1 MRSTDN
7 NRGVAVI
14 DYQLRQREYLL
25 EISRAMTSRLDLP
38 SVLRLILENA
48 VEMLQGQAGLIALR
62 QENGS
67 LRVQASYGLPRG
79 LLHLF
84 APLLTDIPAHAE
96 REDLI
101 RWTIPNLQMKLS
113 LVVSAIG
120 LGPSTGPWSF
130 GTCPGRQVQGPGTK
144 GSGHRLRQVVALPL
158 IMEGILI
165 GVIYIFRSRGGTFS
179 ANDRQVLA
187 SFADQAAIAV
197 HNARLY
203 QQLAHEK
210 RRLDAIIENSA
221 DGVMILDPQRRI
233 RIFNRA
239 LEEMTGWSTEEALRQ
254 PCSHVLALRDRQGKD
269 ICEAMCPL
277 SQPKPE
283 EHLYMEGDIRRPDDS
298 IVTVGI
304 TYSPLY
310 DREGHFVSVI
320 ANVRDITRFREA
332 EEMKSTFVSV
342 ISHELKS
349 PVSIIKG
356 YADTLRREDAQWDAD
371 TLRQGLAVIA
381 EESDRLNRLIDNLL
395 DASRLQASAFKLE
408 LSYLQVDKLAEKVME
423 EFRTQS
429 NEHMFTLDFPPD
441 PSTGSGHRFP
451 AVRGDI
457 ERLRQVLTNL
467 LSNAIKYSPRGGLV
481 RTGGWADDDW
491 VYVYV
496 ADEGIGIPKSEQ
508 ERIFE
513 RFYRAESPLS
523 RRTEG
528 AGLGLYLCKE
538 VIEVHGGKI
547 WVESAPGR
555 GAKFIF
561 KLPRG

>member
-1 MRSTDN
+1 MTDH
-7 NRGVAVI
+7 
-14 DYQLRQREYLL
+14 QLRQREYLL
-25 EISRAMTSRLDLP
+25 EISRAMTSRLDLR

-48 VEMLQGQAGLIALR
+48 SDMLRGQAGLIALR
-62 QENGS
+62 QEDGS
-67 LRVQASYGLPRG
+67 LRVQASYGLSPG

-84 APLLTDIPAHAE
+84 TPLLTDIPAHAE
-96 REDLI
+96 REDLV
-101 RWTIPNLQMKLS
+101 RWKIPNLQMKLS
-113 LVVSAIG
+113 LVASGIG
-120 LGPSTGPWSF
+120 LGLS
-130 GTCPGRQVQGPGTK
+130 
-144 GSGHRLRQVVALPL
+144 QVVALPL
-158 IMEGILI
+158 VMEGNLI
-165 GVIYIFRSRGGTFS
+165 GVIYVFRSRGGDFS
-179 ANDRQVLA
+179 VNDRQVLA

-203 QQLAHEK
+203 QQLAREK
-210 RRLDAIIENSA
+210 GRLDAIIQNSA
-221 DGVMILDPQRRI
+221 DGVMILDTERRI
-233 RIFNRA
+233 RVFNRA
-239 LEEMTGWSTEEALRQ
+239 LEEMTGWTAEEALGH
-254 PCSHVLALRDRQGKD
+254 PCSDVLALRDRQGKD
-269 ICEAMCPL
+269 ICQADCPL
-277 SQPKPE
+277 SQMESE
-283 EHLYMEGDIRRPDDS
+283 EHLYVEGDIERTDGS
-298 IVTVGI
+298 GVTVGI

-310 DREGHFVSVI
+310 DEEGDLVSVI

-356 YADTLRREDAQWDAD
+356 YADTLRREDAQWDTD
-371 TLRQGLAVIA
+371 TLRQGLGVIA

-395 DASRLQASAFKLE
+395 DASRLQASAFKLQ
-408 LSYLQVDKLAEKVME
+408 LSYVQVDKLAAKVVE

-429 NEHMFTLDFPPD
+429 DEHMFTLDFSSD
-441 PSTGSGHRFP
+441 PSTVSEAASGRRLP
-451 AVRGDI
+451 PVRSDV
-457 ERLRQVLTNL
+457 ERMRQVLTNL
-467 LSNAIKYSPRGGLV
+467 LSNAIKYSPRGGLIRV
-481 RTGGWADDDW
+481 GGWADDDW

-513 RFYRAESPLS
+513 RFYRAESPLT

-538 VIEVHGGKI
+538 VIEAHGGKI
-547 WVESAPGR
+547 WVQSEPGK

>member
-1 MRSTDN
+1 M
-7 NRGVAVI
+7 I

-25 EISRAMTSRLDLP
+25 QISRAMTSRLDLP
-38 SVLRLILENA
+38 TVLRLILENA
-48 VEMLQGQAGLIALR
+48 AEMLRGQAGLIALR
-62 QENGS
+62 QEDGG
-67 LRVQASYGLPRG
+67 LRVQASYGLPPDI
-79 LLHLF
+79 LHLF
-84 APLLTDIPAHAE
+84 TPLLTDVPAQAE
-96 REDLI
+96 REYLI
-101 RWTIPNLQMKLS
+101 PSTGSGHRRWTIPNLQMKLS

-120 LGPSTGPWSF
+120 LG
-130 GTCPGRQVQGPGTK
+130 
-144 GSGHRLRQVVALPL
+144 LRQVVALPL
-158 IMEGILI
+158 IMEGNLI
-165 GVIYIFRSRGGTFS
+165 GVIYIFRSQGGAFS

-203 QQLAHEK
+203 QQLAREK
-210 RRLDAIIENSA
+210 RRLAAIIQNSA
-221 DGVMILDPQRRI
+221 DGVMILDTQRRI
-233 RIFNRA
+233 RVFNRA
-239 LEEMTGWSTEEALRQ
+239 LEEMTGWAAEEALGQ
-254 PCSHVLALRDRQGKD
+254 PCSRVLALTDRQGKD
-269 ICEAMCPL
+269 IPSTGSGHRCEATRPL
-277 SQPKPE
+277 LQPEPE
-283 EHLYMEGDIRRPDDS
+283 EHLYVEGDIKRPDGS

-304 TYSPLY
+304 TYSPLH
-310 DREGHFVSVI
+310 DREGRLVSVL

-356 YADTLRREDAQWDAD
+356 YADTLRREDAQWDTD
-371 TLRQGLAVIA
+371 TLRQGLAIIA

-408 LSYLQVDKLAEKVME
+408 LSYVQVDKLAEKVTE

-429 NEHMFTLDFPPD
+429 DEHMFTLDFPSD
-441 PSTGSGHRFP
+441 FP
-451 AVRGDI
+451 AVQADI

-467 LSNAIKYSPRGGLV
+467 LSNAIKYSPRGGLI
-481 RTGGWADDDW
+481 RTGGWADADW
-491 VYVYV
+491 VYVAV
-496 ADEGIGIPKSEQ
+496 ADEGIGIPQSEQ

-538 VIEVHGGKI
+538 VIEAHGGKI
-547 WVESAPGR
+547 WVTSEPGR
-555 GAKFIF
+555 GAKFVF
-561 KLPRG
+561 KLPRSFFATNYTNFH

>member
-1 MRSTDN
+1 M
-7 NRGVAVI
+7 I

-38 SVLRLILENA
+38 SVLRLILESA
-48 VEMLQGQAGLIALR
+48 VEMLRGQAGLIALR
-62 QENGS
+62 QEDGS
-67 LRVQASYGLPRG
+67 LRVQASYGLPLG
-79 LLHLF
+79 LLDLF
-84 APLLTDIPAHAE
+84 TPLLTGVPARAE
-96 REDLI
+96 REDLV
-101 RWTIPNLQMKLS
+101 RWTIPDLQMKLS

-120 LGPSTGPWSF
+120 LG
-130 GTCPGRQVQGPGTK
+130 
-144 GSGHRLRQVVALPL
+144 LRQVVALPL
-158 IMEGILI
+158 IMEGNLI
-165 GVIYIFRSRGGTFS
+165 GVIYIFRSRGGAFS

-203 QQLAHEK
+203 QQLMHEK
-210 RRLDAIIENSA
+210 RRLAAIIENSA

-233 RIFNRA
+233 QVFNRA
-239 LEEMTGWSTEEALRQ
+239 LEEMTGWSAEEALGQ
-254 PCSHVLALRDRQGKD
+254 PCSRVLALRDRQGKD

-277 SQPKPE
+277 SQAESE
-283 EHLYMEGDIRRPDDS
+283 ERLYVEGDIERPDGS
-298 IVTVGI
+298 VITVGI
-304 TYSPLY
+304 TYSRLY
-310 DREGHFVSVI
+310 REDRLVNVI
-320 ANVRDITRFREA
+320 ANVRDITRLREA

-356 YADTLRREDAQWDAD
+356 YADTLRREDAQWDVD

-408 LSYLQVDKLAEKVME
+408 LSYVQVDKLAEKVVE
-423 EFRTQS
+423 DFRIQS
-429 NEHMFTLDFPPD
+429 DEHMFTLDFPPD
-441 PSTGSGHRFP
+441 FP
-451 AVRGDI
+451 VVRGDI

-467 LSNAIKYSPRGGLV
+467 LSNAIKYSPRGGLI

-528 AGLGLYLCKE
+528 VGLGLYLCKE
-538 VIEVHGGKI
+538 VIEAHGGKI
-547 WVESAPGR
+547 WVESEPGK
-555 GAKFIF
+555 GAQFIF
-561 KLPRG
+561 KLPRD

>member
-1 MRSTDN
+1 M
-7 NRGVAVI
+7 I

-48 VEMLQGQAGLIALR
+48 AEMLQGQAGLIALR

-67 LRVQASYGLPRG
+67 LRVQASYGLPPDV
-79 LLHLF
+79 LHF
-84 APLLTDIPAHAE
+84 FTPLLTDIPSHAE
-96 REDLI
+96 REYLI
-101 RWTIPNLQMKLS
+101 PSTGPSTGSGRRSGHRRWTIPNLQMKLS
-113 LVVSAIG
+113 LVVPAIG
-120 LGPSTGPWSF
+120 LGL
-130 GTCPGRQVQGPGTK
+130 
-144 GSGHRLRQVVALPL
+144 HQVVALPL
-158 IMEGILI
+158 IMEGSLI
-165 GVIYIFRSRGGTFS
+165 GVIYVFRSRGGAFS

-210 RRLDAIIENSA
+210 RRLDAIIQNSA
-221 DGVMILDPQRRI
+221 DGVMILDTQRRI
-233 RIFNRA
+233 RVFSLA
-239 LEEMTGWSTEEALRQ
+239 MEEMTGRSIEEALGQ
-254 PCSHVLALRDRQGKD
+254 PCSHVLALKDHEGKD
-269 ICEAMCPL
+269 ICETMCPL
-277 SQPKPE
+277 SQPEPG
-283 EHLYMEGDIRRPDDS
+283 EHLYVEGNIKRPDGS
-298 IVTVGI
+298 VVTVGI

-310 DREGHFVSVI
+310 DKESRLASII

-349 PVSIIKG
+349 PVAIIKG

-371 TLRQGLAVIA
+371 TLSQGLAIIA
-381 EESDRLNRLIDNLL
+381 EESDRLNKLIDNLL

-408 LSYLQVDKLAEKVME
+408 ISYVQVDKLAEKVTE

-429 NEHMFTLDFPPD
+429 DEHMFTLDFPSD
-441 PSTGSGHRFP
+441 FP
-451 AVRGDI
+451 AVQADI

-467 LSNAIKYSPRGGLV
+467 LTNAIKYSPRGGLI

-491 VYVYV
+491 IYVAV
-496 ADEGIGIPKSEQ
+496 ADEGIGIPQSEQ

-513 RFYRAESPLS
+513 RFYRAESPLT

-538 VIEVHGGKI
+538 VVEAHGGKI
-547 WVESAPGR
+547 WVQSEPGR
-555 GAKFIF
+555 GAKFVF
-561 KLPRG
+561 KLPRN

>member
-1 MRSTDN
+1 MT
-7 NRGVAVI
+7 

-48 VEMLQGQAGLIALR
+48 AEMLRGQAGLIALR
-62 QENGS
+62 QEDGS
-67 LRVQASYGLPRG
+67 LRVQASYGLSPG

-84 APLLTDIPAHAE
+84 TPLLTDIPAHAE

-101 RWTIPNLQMKLS
+101 RWQIPNLRMKLS
-113 LVVSAIG
+113 LVASAIG
-120 LGPSTGPWSF
+120 IGL
-130 GTCPGRQVQGPGTK
+130 
-144 GSGHRLRQVVALPL
+144 HQVVALPL
-158 IMEGILI
+158 IMESNLV
-165 GVIYIFRSRGGTFS
+165 GVIYIFRSRGEAFS
-179 ANDRQVLA
+179 TNERQVLA

-210 RRLDAIIENSA
+210 GRLDAIIQNSA
-221 DGVMILDPQRRI
+221 DGVMILDTQRRI
-233 RIFNRA
+233 RVFNRA
-239 LEEMTGWSTEEALRQ
+239 LEEMTGWSAEEALGQ
-254 PCSHVLALRDRQGKD
+254 PCSRVLALKDRQGKD
-269 ICEAMCPL
+269 ICEAECPL
-277 SQPKPE
+277 VQTTPE
-283 EHLYMEGDIRRPDDS
+283 EHLYVEGDIKRPDKLLS
-298 IVTVGI
+298 RGVSAPPAGSVVTVGI

-310 DREGHFVSVI
+310 DKEGRLVSII
-320 ANVRDITRFREA
+320 ANARDITRFREA

-356 YADTLRREDAQWDAD
+356 YADTLRREDAQWDTD
-371 TLRQGLAVIA
+371 TLRQGLTVIA

-408 LSYLQVDKLAEKVME
+408 LSYVQVDKLAEKVVE

-429 NEHMFTLDFPPD
+429 DEHMFTLDFPPD

-467 LSNAIKYSPRGGLV
+467 LTNAIKYSPRGGLI

-538 VIEVHGGKI
+538 VVEAHGGKI
-547 WVESAPGR
+547 WVQSEPGK

-561 KLPRG
+561 KLPRD

>member
-1 MRSTDN
+1 M
-7 NRGVAVI
+7 I

-48 VEMLQGQAGLIALR
+48 AEMLRGQAGLIALR

-67 LRVQASYGLPRG
+67 LQMRASYGLPPD

-96 REDLI
+96 REYLI

-120 LGPSTGPWSF
+120 LG
-130 GTCPGRQVQGPGTK
+130 
-144 GSGHRLRQVVALPL
+144 LRQVVALPL
-158 IMEGILI
+158 IMEGNLI
-165 GVIYIFRSRGGTFS
+165 GVIYIFRSRGGAFS

-210 RRLDAIIENSA
+210 RRLAAIIQNSA
-221 DGVMILDPQRRI
+221 DGVMILDTQRRI
-233 RIFNRA
+233 RVFNRA
-239 LEEMTGWSTEEALRQ
+239 LEEMTGWSAEEALGQ
-254 PCSHVLALRDRQGKD
+254 PCSRVLALKDRQGKD
-269 ICEAMCPL
+269 ICEAVCPL
-277 SQPKPE
+277 LQPGPE
-283 EHLYMEGDIRRPDDS
+283 EHLYVEGDIKRPDKLLS
-298 IVTVGI
+298 RGVLALPAGSVVTVGI
-304 TYSPLY
+304 TYSPLH
-310 DREGHFVSVI
+310 DREGRLVSVI

-356 YADTLRREDAQWDAD
+356 YADTLRREDAQWDTD
-371 TLRQGLAVIA
+371 TLRQGLAIIA

-408 LSYLQVDKLAEKVME
+408 LSYVQVDKLAEKVTE
-423 EFRTQS
+423 EFRTQAS
-429 NEHMFTLDFPPD
+429 EHMFTLDFPSD
-441 PSTGSGHRFP
+441 FP
-451 AVRGDI
+451 AVQADI

-467 LSNAIKYSPRGGLV
+467 LSNAIKYSPRGGLI

-491 VYVYV
+491 VYIAV
-496 ADEGIGIPKSEQ
+496 ADEGIGIPQSEQ

-513 RFYRAESPLS
+513 RFYRAESPLT

-538 VIEVHGGKI
+538 VVEAHGGKI
-547 WVESAPGR
+547 WVTSEPGR
-555 GAKFIF
+555 GAKFVF

>member
-1 MRSTDN
+1 MT
-7 NRGVAVI
+7 

-25 EISRAMTSRLDLP
+25 QISRAMTSRLDLP

-48 VEMLQGQAGLIALR
+48 AEMLRGQAGLIALR
-62 QENGS
+62 QEDGS
-67 LRVQASYGLPRG
+67 LQVQASYGLPPDP
-79 LLHLF
+79 LHVF
-84 APLLTDIPAHAE
+84 APLLTDIPAQAE
-96 REDLI
+96 REYLI

-120 LGPSTGPWSF
+120 LG
-130 GTCPGRQVQGPGTK
+130 
-144 GSGHRLRQVVALPL
+144 LRQVVALPL
-158 IMEGILI
+158 IMEGNLI
-165 GVIYIFRSRGGTFS
+165 GVIYIFRSQGGAFS

-203 QQLAHEK
+203 QQLAREK
-210 RRLDAIIENSA
+210 RRLDAIIQNSA

-233 RIFNRA
+233 RVFNHA
-239 LEEMTGWSTEEALRQ
+239 LEEMTGWSAEEALGQ
-254 PCSHVLALRDRQGKD
+254 PCSRVLALKDRQGED
-269 ICEAMCPL
+269 ICETTCL
-277 SQPKPE
+277 LLQPEPE
-283 EHLYMEGDIRRPDDS
+283 EHLYVEGDIKRPDGS
-298 IVTVGI
+298 VVTVGI

-310 DREGHFVSVI
+310 DREGRLVNVI

-356 YADTLRREDAQWDAD
+356 YADTLRREDAEWDAE
-371 TLRQGLAVIA
+371 TLRQGLTAIA

-408 LSYLQVDKLAEKVME
+408 LSYAQVDKLAEKVVE

-429 NEHMFTLDFPPD
+429 DEHMFTLDFPPD
-441 PSTGSGHRFP
+441 FP
-451 AVRGDI
+451 AVQGDI

-467 LSNAIKYSPRGGLV
+467 LSNAIKYSPRGGLI

-496 ADEGIGIPKSEQ
+496 ADEGIGIPRSEQ

-538 VIEVHGGKI
+538 VVEAHGGKI
-547 WVESAPGR
+547 WVQSEPGR

>member
-1 MRSTDN
+1 M
-7 NRGVAVI
+7 I

-48 VEMLQGQAGLIALR
+48 AEMLRGQAGLIALH
-62 QENGS
+62 QENGG
-67 LRVQASYGLPRG
+67 LRVQASYGLPPDI
-79 LLHLF
+79 LHLF
-84 APLLTDIPAHAE
+84 TPLLTDIPAQAE
-96 REDLI
+96 REYLI
-101 RWTIPNLQMKLS
+101 PSTGPSTVSEAASGPRSGHRRWTIPNLQMKLS
-113 LVVSAIG
+113 LVVPAIG
-120 LGPSTGPWSF
+120 LG
-130 GTCPGRQVQGPGTK
+130 
-144 GSGHRLRQVVALPL
+144 LRQVVALPL
-158 IMEGILI
+158 IMEGSLI
-165 GVIYIFRSRGGTFS
+165 GVIYVFRSRGGAFS

-197 HNARLY
+197 NNARLY
-203 QQLAHEK
+203 QQLTHEK
-210 RRLDAIIENSA
+210 HRLDAIIQNSA
-221 DGVMILDPQRRI
+221 DGVMILDTQRRI
-233 RIFNRA
+233 RVFNHA
-239 LEEMTGWSTEEALRQ
+239 LEEMTGWAAEEALGQ
-254 PCSHVLALRDRQGKD
+254 PCSHVLALRDRQGKN
-269 ICEAMCPL
+269 ICETTCPL
-277 SQPKPE
+277 LQPDPE
-283 EHLYMEGDIRRPDDS
+283 EYLYVEGDIKRPDGS
-298 IVTVGI
+298 VVTVGI

-310 DREGHFVSVI
+310 DKEGRPVSII

-356 YADTLRREDAQWDAD
+356 YADTLRREDAQWDTD
-371 TLRQGLAVIA
+371 TLRQGLAIIA

-408 LSYLQVDKLAEKVME
+408 LSYVQVDKLAEKVTE

-429 NEHMFTLDFPPD
+429 SEHMFTLDFPSD
-441 PSTGSGHRFP
+441 FP
-451 AVRGDI
+451 AVQADI

-467 LSNAIKYSPRGGLV
+467 LSNAIKYSPRGGLI

-491 VYVYV
+491 VYIAV
-496 ADEGIGIPKSEQ
+496 ADEGIGIPRSEQ

-513 RFYRAESPLS
+513 RFYRAESPLT

-538 VIEVHGGKI
+538 VIEAHGGKI
-547 WVESAPGR
+547 WVQSEPGR

-561 KLPRG
+561 KLPRSFFATNYTNFH

>member
-1 MRSTDN
+1 
-7 NRGVAVI
+7 
-14 DYQLRQREYLL
+14 
-25 EISRAMTSRLDLP
+25 MTSRLDLP

-48 VEMLQGQAGLIALR
+48 AEMLQGQAGLIALR
-62 QENGS
+62 QEDGS
-67 LRVQASYGLPRG
+67 LQVQASYGLPPD

-84 APLLTDIPAHAE
+84 APLLTDVPAHAE
-96 REDLI
+96 REYLI
-101 RWTIPNLQMKLS
+101 RWTIPNLQLKLS
-113 LVVSAIG
+113 LVVPAIG
-120 LGPSTGPWSF
+120 LG
-130 GTCPGRQVQGPGTK
+130 
-144 GSGHRLRQVVALPL
+144 LRQVVALPMT
-158 IMEGILI
+158 MEGNLI
-165 GVIYIFRSRGGTFS
+165 GAIYIFRSRGGDFS

-210 RRLDAIIENSA
+210 RRLYAIIQNSA
-221 DGVMILDPQRRI
+221 DGVMILDPQYRI
-233 RIFNRA
+233 QVFNRA
-239 LEEMTGWSTEEALRQ
+239 LEEMTGWSAAETLGQ
-254 PCSHVLALRDRQGKD
+254 PCSGVLALRDRQGKG
-269 ICEAMCPL
+269 ICEAACPL
-277 SQPKPE
+277 LQTE
-283 EHLYMEGDIRRPDDS
+283 TDERLYVEGNIERPDGS
-298 IVTVGI
+298 IVAVGI

-310 DREGHFVSVI
+310 DREGYLVSII

-356 YADTLRREDAQWDAD
+356 YADTLRREDAHWDED

-395 DASRLQASAFKLE
+395 DTSRLQASAFKLE
-408 LSYLQVDKLAEKVME
+408 LSYVQVDKLAGKVME
-423 EFRTQS
+423 EFRVQS
-429 NEHMFTLDFPPD
+429 NEHMFTLDFPAD
-441 PSTGSGHRFP
+441 FP
-451 AVRGDI
+451 AVQGDI

-467 LSNAIKYSPRGGLV
+467 LSNAIKYSPRGGLIQ
-481 RTGGWADDDW
+481 TGGWADDDW

-496 ADEGIGIPKSEQ
+496 ADDGIGIPKSEQ
-508 ERIFE
+508 EHIFE
-513 RFYRAESPLS
+513 RFYRVESPLS

-528 AGLGLYLCKE
+528 TGLGLYLCKE
-538 VIEVHGGKI
+538 VIEAHGGKI
-547 WVESAPGR
+547 WVQSEPGK

>member
-1 MRSTDN
+1 M
-7 NRGVAVI
+7 I

-25 EISRAMTSRLDLP
+25 QISRAMTSRLDLP
-38 SVLRLILENA
+38 TVLRLILENA
-48 VEMLQGQAGLIALR
+48 AEMLRGQAGLIALR

-67 LRVQASYGLPRG
+67 LRVQASYGLPPDI
-79 LLHLF
+79 LHLF
-84 APLLTDIPAHAE
+84 TPLLTDIPAQAE
-96 REDLI
+96 REYLI

-113 LVVSAIG
+113 LVVPAIG
-120 LGPSTGPWSF
+120 LG
-130 GTCPGRQVQGPGTK
+130 
-144 GSGHRLRQVVALPL
+144 LRQVVALPL
-158 IMEGILI
+158 VMEGNLI
-165 GVIYIFRSRGGTFS
+165 GVIYVFRSRGGTFS

-203 QQLAHEK
+203 QQLTHEK
-210 RRLDAIIENSA
+210 RRLNAIIQNSA
-221 DGVMILDPQRRI
+221 DGVMILDTQRRI
-233 RIFNRA
+233 RVFNRA
-239 LEEMTGWSTEEALRQ
+239 LEEMTGWAAAEALGQ
-254 PCSHVLALRDRQGKD
+254 PCSHVLALKDRQGKD
-269 ICEAMCPL
+269 ICEAICPL
-277 SQPKPE
+277 LHPEPPE
-283 EHLYMEGDIRRPDDS
+283 ERLYVEGDIKRPDKLLPRGVPAPPAGS
-298 IVTVGI
+298 VVTVGI

-310 DREGHFVSVI
+310 DREGRLVSVI

-371 TLRQGLAVIA
+371 TLSQGLAIIA
-381 EESDRLNRLIDNLL
+381 EESDRLNRLINNLL

-408 LSYLQVDKLAEKVME
+408 LSYLQVDKLAEKVTAK
-423 EFRTQS
+423 FRTQS
-429 NEHMFTLDFPPD
+429 DEHMFTLDFPSD
-441 PSTGSGHRFP
+441 FP
-451 AVRGDI
+451 AVQADI

-467 LSNAIKYSPRGGLV
+467 LSNAIKYSPRGGLI

-491 VYVYV
+491 VYVAV
-496 ADEGIGIPKSEQ
+496 SDEGIGIPRSEQ

-538 VIEVHGGKI
+538 VIEAHGGKI
-547 WVESAPGR
+547 WVQSEPGR

-561 KLPRG
+561 KLPRSFFATNYTNFH

>member
-1 MRSTDN
+1 M
-7 NRGVAVI
+7 I

-48 VEMLQGQAGLIALR
+48 AEMLQGQAGLIALR
-62 QENGS
+62 QEDDS
-67 LRVQASYGLPRG
+67 LRVHASYGLPPDI
-79 LLHLF
+79 LHLF
-84 APLLTDIPAHAE
+84 APLLSDIPAPLRQPFDKLRMTAQDTAAE
-96 REDLI
+96 REYLI

-113 LVVSAIG
+113 LVVPAIG
-120 LGPSTGPWSF
+120 LGPST
-130 GTCPGRQVQGPGTK
+130 

-158 IMEGILI
+158 TMEGNLI
-165 GVIYIFRSRGGTFS
+165 GAIYIFRSRGRAFS
-179 ANDRQVLA
+179 TNDRQVLS

-203 QQLAHEK
+203 QQLTHEK
-210 RRLDAIIENSA
+210 RRLDAIIQNSA
-221 DGVMILDPQRRI
+221 DGVMILDTQRRI
-233 RIFNRA
+233 RVFNRA
-239 LEEMTGWSTEEALRQ
+239 LEEMTGWVAEEALGQ
-254 PCSHVLALRDRQGKD
+254 PCSRVLALQDRQGD
-269 ICEAMCPL
+269 DVCEAKCPL
-277 SQPKPE
+277 SEPEPE
-283 EHLYMEGDIRRPDDS
+283 ERLYVEDIQRPDGS
-298 IVTVGI
+298 VVAVGI

-310 DREGHFVSVI
+310 DKEGHLVSII

-332 EEMKSTFVSV
+332 EEMKTTFVSV

-356 YADTLRREDAQWDAD
+356 YADTLRREDAQWDTD

-408 LSYLQVDKLAEKVME
+408 LSYLQVDKLAEKVVE
-423 EFRTQS
+423 EFRVQS
-429 NEHMFTLDFPPD
+429 DERMFTLDFPPD
-441 PSTGSGHRFP
+441 FP
-451 AVRGDI
+451 AVRGDV

-467 LSNAIKYSPRGGLV
+467 LSNAIKYSPRGGLI
-481 RTGGWADDDW
+481 RTGGWADDQW
-491 VYVYV
+491 IYVYV

-538 VIEVHGGKI
+538 VVEAHGGKI
-547 WVESAPGR
+547 WVQSEPGK

-561 KLPRG
+561 KLSRG

>member
-1 MRSTDN
+1 M
-7 NRGVAVI
+7 I

-48 VEMLQGQAGLIALR
+48 AEMLRGQAGLIALR

-67 LRVQASYGLPRG
+67 LRVQASYGLPTD

-96 REDLI
+96 REYLI
-101 RWTIPNLQMKLS
+101 PSTGPSTGSGRRSGHRRWTVPNLQMKLG

-120 LGPSTGPWSF
+120 LG
-130 GTCPGRQVQGPGTK
+130 
-144 GSGHRLRQVVALPL
+144 LRQVVALPL
-158 IMEGILI
+158 MMENNLI
-165 GVIYIFRSRGGTFS
+165 GVIYIFRSRGGAFS

-210 RRLDAIIENSA
+210 RRLGAIIENSA
-221 DGVMILDPQRRI
+221 DGVMILDTQRRI
-233 RIFNRA
+233 RVFNRA
-239 LEEMTGWSTEEALRQ
+239 LEEMTGWPASEALGQ
-254 PCSHVLALRDRQGKD
+254 PCSRVLALKDRQGKD
-269 ICEAMCPL
+269 ICETACPL
-277 SQPKPE
+277 LQPEPGE
-283 EHLYMEGDIRRPDDS
+283 RLYVEGDIKRPDKLLS
-298 IVTVGI
+298 RGVPAPPAGSVITVGI

-310 DREGHFVSVI
+310 DKEDRLVSII
-320 ANVRDITRFREA
+320 ANAWDITRFREA

-356 YADTLRREDAQWDAD
+356 YADTLRREDAQWDTD

-395 DASRLQASAFKLE
+395 DTSRLQASAFKLE

-423 EFRTQS
+423 GFRTQS
-429 NEHMFTLDFPPD
+429 SEHMFTLDFPPD
-441 PSTGSGHRFP
+441 LP
-451 AVRGDI
+451 AVRGDV

-467 LSNAIKYSPRGGLV
+467 LSNAIKYSPRGGLIRV
-481 RTGGWADDDW
+481 GGRADDDW

-496 ADEGIGIPKSEQ
+496 ADEGIGIPKAEQ
-508 ERIFE
+508 ERIFA
-513 RFYRAESPLS
+513 RFYRAESPLT

-538 VIEVHGGKI
+538 VVEAHGGKI
-547 WVESAPGR
+547 WVTSEPGR

>member
-1 MRSTDN
+1 M
-7 NRGVAVI
+7 I

-38 SVLRLILENA
+38 SVLRLILESA
-48 VEMLQGQAGLIALR
+48 TEMLQGQAGLIALR

-67 LRVQASYGLPRG
+67 FRVYASYGLPLG
-79 LLHLF
+79 LLHFF
-84 APLLTDIPAHAE
+84 APLLTNIPASAE
-96 REDLI
+96 REEI
-101 RWTIPNLQMKLS
+101 ARWTIPDLQMRLS
-113 LVVSAIG
+113 LVGPAIG
-120 LGPSTGPWSF
+120 LG
-130 GTCPGRQVQGPGTK
+130 
-144 GSGHRLRQVVALPL
+144 LRQVVALPL
-158 IMEGILI
+158 IVEENLV
-165 GVIYIFRSRGGTFS
+165 GVIYIFRSHGGAFS

-203 QQLAHEK
+203 QQLAYEK
-210 RRLDAIIENSA
+210 HRLDTIIQNSA
-221 DGVMILDPQRRI
+221 DGVMILDSQRRI
-233 RIFNRA
+233 QVFNRA
-239 LEEMTGWSTEEALRQ
+239 LEEITGWSAEEAIGQ
-254 PCSHVLALRDRQGKD
+254 PCFRVLALKNRQGKN
-269 ICEAMCPL
+269 ICETACPL
-277 SQPKPE
+277 LQTE
-283 EHLYMEGDIRRPDDS
+283 GGERLYVEGDIQRSDGS

-304 TYSPLY
+304 TYSPLQE
-310 DREGHFVSVI
+310 DHLVSVI

-356 YADTLRREDAQWDAD
+356 YADTLRREDAHWDED

-395 DASRLQASAFKLE
+395 DASRLQASTFKLE
-408 LSYLQVDKLAEKVME
+408 LGYVQIDKLAEKVIE
-423 EFRTQS
+423 EFRIQS
-429 NEHMFTLDFPPD
+429 DEHMFTLDFPPN
-441 PSTGSGHRFP
+441 FP
-451 AVRGDI
+451 VVQGDI
-457 ERLRQVLTNL
+457 ERLRQVLVNL
-467 LSNAIKYSPRGGLV
+467 LSNAVKYSPRGGLIQ
-481 RTGGWADDDW
+481 TGGWADDDW
-491 VYVYV
+491 IYVYV

-513 RFYRAESPLS
+513 RFYRAESPLT

-538 VIEVHGGKI
+538 VIEAHGGKI
-547 WVESAPGR
+547 WVESEPGK

-561 KLPRG
+561 KLPRV

>member
-1 MRSTDN
+1 M
-7 NRGVAVI
+7 I

-38 SVLRLILENA
+38 SLLRLILENA
-48 VEMLQGQAGLIALR
+48 AEMLRGQAGLVALR
-62 QENGS
+62 QENGR
-67 LRVQASYGLPRG
+67 LRVYASYGLPPE

-84 APLLTDIPAHAE
+84 APLLTDVPTSAE
-96 REDLI
+96 REDRI
-101 RWTIPNLQMKLS
+101 RWSIPGLQTKLA

-120 LGPSTGPWSF
+120 LG
-130 GTCPGRQVQGPGTK
+130 
-144 GSGHRLRQVVALPL
+144 LRQVVALPMV
-158 IMEGILI
+158 MEGNLI
-165 GVIYIFRSRGGTFS
+165 GVIYIFRSRGGAFS

-210 RRLDAIIENSA
+210 QRLDAIIQNSA
-221 DGVMILDPQRRI
+221 DGVMILDSQRRI
-233 RIFNRA
+233 QVFNRA
-239 LEEMTGWSTEEALRQ
+239 LEEMTGWSAEEVLGQ
-254 PCSHVLALRDRQGKD
+254 PCSRVLALKDRQGKD
-269 ICEAMCPL
+269 ICEAECPL
-277 SQPKPE
+277 SQPEPE
-283 EHLYMEGDIRRPDDS
+283 EHLYVEGDIERADGTV
-298 IVTVGI
+298 VTVGI
-304 TYSPLY
+304 TYSLLK
-310 DREGHFVSVI
+310 ENHLASII

-356 YADTLRREDAQWDAD
+356 YADTLRREDAHWDEE

-408 LSYLQVDKLAEKVME
+408 FSYVQLDKLAEKVVE
-423 EFRTQS
+423 DFRTQS
-429 NEHMFTLDFPPD
+429 SEHMFTLDFPSD
-441 PSTGSGHRFP
+441 FP
-451 AVRGDI
+451 TVRGDV

-467 LSNAIKYSPRGGLV
+467 LSNAIKYSPRGGLI

-491 VYVYV
+491 VYIYV

-513 RFYRAESPLS
+513 RFYRAESPLT

-538 VIEVHGGKI
+538 VVEAHGGKI
-547 WVESAPGR
+547 WVQSEPGK

-561 KLPRG
+561 KLPRS

>member
-1 MRSTDN
+1 MTDH
-7 NRGVAVI
+7 
-14 DYQLRQREYLL
+14 QLRQREYLL
-25 EISRAMTSRLDLP
+25 QISRAMTSRLDLR

-48 VEMLQGQAGLIALR
+48 SDMLRGQAGLIALR
-62 QENGS
+62 QEDGS
-67 LRVQASYGLPRG
+67 LRVRASYGLSPG

-84 APLLTDIPAHAE
+84 TPLLTDIPAHAE
-96 REDLI
+96 REDLV
-101 RWTIPNLQMKLS
+101 RWKIPNLQMKLS
-113 LVVSAIG
+113 LVASAIG
-120 LGPSTGPWSF
+120 F
-130 GTCPGRQVQGPGTK
+130 G
-144 GSGHRLRQVVALPL
+144 LRQVVALPL
-158 IMEGILI
+158 VMEGNLDSKRSDI
-165 GVIYIFRSRGGTFS
+165 GVIYIFRSRGAAFS

-203 QQLAHEK
+203 QQLAREK
-210 RRLDAIIENSA
+210 GRLNAIIQNSA
-221 DGVMILDPQRRI
+221 DGVMILDIQRRI
-233 RIFNRA
+233 RVFNRA
-239 LEEMTGWSTEEALRQ
+239 LEEMTGWTAEEALGR
-254 PCSHVLALRDRQGKD
+254 PCSDVLALRDRQGKD
-269 ICEAMCPL
+269 ICESDCPL
-277 SQPKPE
+277 SQTESE
-283 EHLYMEGDIRRPDDS
+283 ERLYVEGDIERTDGS
-298 IVTVGI
+298 GVTVGI

-310 DREGHFVSVI
+310 DEEGDLVSVI

-371 TLRQGLAVIA
+371 TMRQGLAVIA

-395 DASRLQASAFKLE
+395 DASRLQASAFKLQ
-408 LSYLQVDKLAEKVME
+408 LSYVQVDRLAAKVVE

-429 NEHMFTLDFPPD
+429 DEHMFTLDFSSDLPP
-441 PSTGSGHRFP
+441 
-451 AVRGDI
+451 VRGDV
-457 ERLRQVLTNL
+457 ERMRQVLINL
-467 LSNAIKYSPRGGLV
+467 LSNAIKYSPRGGLI

-496 ADEGIGIPKSEQ
+496 ADEGIGIPASEQ

-513 RFYRAESPLS
+513 RFYRAESPLT

-538 VIEVHGGKI
+538 VVEAHGGKI
-547 WVESAPGR
+547 WVQSEPGK

-561 KLPRG
+561 RLPRD

>member
-1 MRSTDN
+1 MT
-7 NRGVAVI
+7 

-25 EISRAMTSRLDLP
+25 DISRAMTSRLELP

-48 VEMLQGQAGLIALR
+48 TEMLRGQAGLIALR
-62 QENGS
+62 QEDGS
-67 LRVQASYGLPRG
+67 LQVQASYGLPPD

-96 REDLI
+96 REVLI
-101 RWTIPNLQMKLS
+101 RWTIPNLQMKLR
-113 LVVSAIG
+113 LVVPAIG
-120 LGPSTGPWSF
+120 LSL
-130 GTCPGRQVQGPGTK
+130 
-144 GSGHRLRQVVALPL
+144 HQVVALPL
-158 IMEGILI
+158 IMESNLI
-165 GVIYIFRSRGGTFS
+165 GVIYVFRSRGGAFS

-203 QQLAHEK
+203 QQLTREK
-210 RRLDAIIENSA
+210 RRLDAIIQNSA
-221 DGVMILDPQRRI
+221 DGVMILDAQRHI
-233 RIFNRA
+233 RVFNRA
-239 LEEMTGWSTEEALRQ
+239 LEEVTGWAAEEALGQ
-254 PCSHVLALRDRQGKD
+254 PCSRVLALKDRQGKD

-277 SQPKPE
+277 LEAEPAE
-283 EHLYMEGDIRRPDDS
+283 RLYVEGDVKRPDGS
-298 IVTVGI
+298 VVAVGI
-304 TYSPLY
+304 TYSPFY
-310 DREGHFVSVI
+310 DREGRLASVI

-332 EEMKSTFVSV
+332 EDMKSTFVSV

-356 YADTLRREDAQWDAD
+356 YADTLRREDAQWDTD

-395 DASRLQASAFKLE
+395 DASRLQASAFRLE
-408 LSYLQVDKLAEKVME
+408 FSYLQIDKLAGKVTE

-429 NEHMFTLDFPPD
+429 GEHMFTLDFPPD
-441 PSTGSGHRFP
+441 FP

-467 LSNAIKYSPRGGLV
+467 VSNAIKYSPRGGLI

-491 VYVYV
+491 LYVYV
-496 ADEGIGIPKSEQ
+496 ADEGIGIPKPEQ
-508 ERIFE
+508 EHIFE
-513 RFYRAESPLS
+513 RFYRAESPLT

-538 VIEVHGGKI
+538 VVEAHGGKI
-547 WVESAPGR
+547 WVQSEPGR

>member
-1 MRSTDN
+1 MM
-7 NRGVAVI
+7 

-48 VEMLQGQAGLIALR
+48 AEMLKGQAGLIALR
-62 QENGS
+62 QEDGS
-67 LRVQASYGLPRG
+67 LRAQASYGLPPDI
-79 LLHLF
+79 LDF
-84 APLLTDIPAHAE
+84 FTPLLTDIPAPLRQAQDTAAE
-96 REDLI
+96 REYLI

-113 LVVSAIG
+113 LVVPAIG
-120 LGPSTGPWSF
+120 LG
-130 GTCPGRQVQGPGTK
+130 
-144 GSGHRLRQVVALPL
+144 LRQVVALPM
-158 IMEGILI
+158 IMESNLV
-165 GVIYIFRSRGGTFS
+165 GVIYIFRSQGGAFS

-203 QQLAHEK
+203 QQLAHEE
-210 RRLDAIIENSA
+210 RRLAAIIQNSA
-221 DGVMILDPQRRI
+221 DGVMILDTQRRI
-233 RIFNRA
+233 RVFNLA
-239 LEEMTGWSTEEALRQ
+239 LEEMTGKAAEEVLGR
-254 PCSHVLALRDRQGKD
+254 PCSDVLALKGRQGKD
-269 ICEAMCPL
+269 ICEAECPL
-277 SQPKPE
+277 LQAGSE
-283 EHLYMEGDIRRPDDS
+283 EHFYVEGDIQRADDS
-298 IVTVGI
+298 VITVGI

-310 DREGHFVSVI
+310 DREGRLASII

-356 YADTLRREDAQWDAD
+356 YADTLRREDAQWDTD

-381 EESDRLNRLIDNLL
+381 EESDRLNKLIDNLL

-408 LSYLQVDKLAEKVME
+408 LGYLQVDKLAEKVME

-429 NEHMFTLDFPPD
+429 SEHMFTLDFAPD

-467 LSNAIKYSPRGGLV
+467 LSNAIKYSPRGGLIRV
-481 RTGGWADDDW
+481 GGWVDDDW

-496 ADEGIGIPKSEQ
+496 ADEGIGIPRSEQ

-513 RFYRAESPLS
+513 RFYRAESPLT

-538 VIEVHGGKI
+538 VVEAHGGRI
-547 WVESAPGR
+547 WVTSEPGR

-561 KLPRG
+561 KLPRSQGPDAPPYHRSR

>member
-1 MRSTDN
+1 M
-7 NRGVAVI
+7 I

-25 EISRAMTSRLDLP
+25 QISRAMTSRLDLP
-38 SVLRLILENA
+38 TVLRLILENA
-48 VEMLQGQAGLIALR
+48 AEMLRGQAGLIALR

-67 LRVQASYGLPRG
+67 LRVQASYGLPPDI
-79 LLHLF
+79 LHLF
-84 APLLTDIPAHAE
+84 TPLLTDIPAQAE
-96 REDLI
+96 REYLI

-113 LVVSAIG
+113 LVVPAIG
-120 LGPSTGPWSF
+120 LG
-130 GTCPGRQVQGPGTK
+130 
-144 GSGHRLRQVVALPL
+144 LRQVVALPL
-158 IMEGILI
+158 VMEGNLI
-165 GVIYIFRSRGGTFS
+165 GVIYVFRSRGGTFS

-203 QQLAHEK
+203 QQLAHEE
-210 RRLDAIIENSA
+210 RRLAAIIQNSA
-221 DGVMILDPQRRI
+221 DGVMILDTQRRI
-233 RIFNRA
+233 RVFNRA
-239 LEEMTGWSTEEALRQ
+239 LEEMTGWAAAEALGQ
-254 PCSHVLALRDRQGKD
+254 PCSHVLALKDRQGKD
-269 ICEAMCPL
+269 ICEAICPL
-277 SQPKPE
+277 LHPEPPE
-283 EHLYMEGDIRRPDDS
+283 ERLYVEGDIKRPDKLLPRGVPAPPAGS
-298 IVTVGI
+298 VVTVGI

-310 DREGHFVSVI
+310 DREGRLVSVI

-371 TLRQGLAVIA
+371 TLSQGLAIIA

-408 LSYLQVDKLAEKVME
+408 LSYLQVDKLAEKVTE
-423 EFRTQS
+423 EFRVQS
-429 NEHMFTLDFPPD
+429 NEHMFTLDFPAD
-441 PSTGSGHRFP
+441 FP
-451 AVRGDI
+451 AVQADI

-467 LSNAIKYSPRGGLV
+467 LSNAIKYSPRGGLI

-491 VYVYV
+491 VYVAV
-496 ADEGIGIPKSEQ
+496 SDEGIGIPRSEQ

-538 VIEVHGGKI
+538 VIEAHGGKI
-547 WVESAPGR
+547 WVQSEPGR

-561 KLPRG
+561 KLPRSFFATNYTNFH

>member
-1 MRSTDN
+1 M
-7 NRGVAVI
+7 I

-25 EISRAMTSRLDLP
+25 QISRAMTSQLDLP

-48 VEMLQGQAGLIALR
+48 VEMLRGQAGLIALR
-62 QENGS
+62 QEDDS
-67 LRVQASYGLPRG
+67 LRVQASYGLPAG

-101 RWTIPNLQMKLS
+101 RWTIPDLQMKLS
-113 LVVSAIG
+113 LVAPAIG
-120 LGPSTGPWSF
+120 LS
-130 GTCPGRQVQGPGTK
+130 
-144 GSGHRLRQVVALPL
+144 LRQVVALPL
-158 IMEGILI
+158 IMEGTLI
-165 GVIYIFRSRGGTFS
+165 GVIYIFRSKGGAFS

-203 QQLAHEK
+203 QQLAQEK
-210 RRLDAIIENSA
+210 HRLDAIIQNSA
-221 DGVMILDPQRRI
+221 DGVMILDTQRRV
-233 RIFNRA
+233 RVFNRA
-239 LEEMTGWSTEEALRQ
+239 LEEMTGWSAEEALGQ
-254 PCSHVLALRDRQGKD
+254 PCSRVLALKDRQGKD
-269 ICEAMCPL
+269 ICEATCPL
-277 SQPKPE
+277 PQHESE
-283 EHLYMEGDIRRPDDS
+283 EHLYVEGDIERPDS
-298 IVTVGI
+298 SVITVGI

-310 DREGHFVSVI
+310 DREGCLVSVI

-356 YADTLRREDAQWDAD
+356 YADTLRREDAQWDTD
-371 TLRQGLAVIA
+371 TLSQGLSVIA
-381 EESDRLNRLIDNLL
+381 EESDRLNKLIDNLL

-408 LSYLQVDKLAEKVME
+408 LSYVQVDKLAEKVLE

-429 NEHMFTLDFPPD
+429 NEHMFTLDFPP
-441 PSTGSGHRFP
+441 GFP
-451 AVRGDI
+451 AVRGDV

-467 LSNAIKYSPRGGLV
+467 LSNAIKYSPRGGLI

-491 VYVYV
+491 LYVYV
-496 ADEGIGIPKSEQ
+496 ADEGIGIHKSEQ
-508 ERIFE
+508 EHVFE
-513 RFYRAESPLS
+513 RFYRAESPLTP
-523 RRTEG
+523 RTEG

-538 VIEVHGGKI
+538 VVEAHDGKI
-547 WVESAPGR
+547 WVQSEPGR

>member
-1 MRSTDN
+1 
-7 NRGVAVI
+7 
-14 DYQLRQREYLL
+14 
-25 EISRAMTSRLDLP
+25 MTSRLDLP
-38 SVLRLILENA
+38 SVLRLILGNA

-62 QENGS
+62 QEDGG
-67 LRVQASYGLPRG
+67 LQVQASYGLP
-79 LLHLF
+79 LDILHLF
-84 APLLTDIPAHAE
+84 APLLTDIPTHEA
-96 REDLI
+96 REQGT
-101 RWTIPNLQMKLS
+101 REQGTRE
-113 LVVSAIG
+113 SAPLRPCDSATLLHG
-120 LGPSTGPWSF
+120 LG
-130 GTCPGRQVQGPGTK
+130 
-144 GSGHRLRQVVALPL
+144 LRQVVALPL
-158 IMEGILI
+158 TMEDNLI
-165 GVIYIFRSRGGTFS
+165 GVIYIFRSQGGVPFS
-179 ANDRQVLA
+179 ANDHQVLA

-203 QQLAHEK
+203 QQLMHEK
-210 RRLDAIIENSA
+210 RRLDAIIQNSA
-221 DGVMILDPQRRI
+221 DGVMILDPQRHI
-233 RIFNRA
+233 QVFNRA
-239 LEEMTGWSTEEALRQ
+239 LEEMTGWAAGEALGQ
-254 PCSHVLALRDRQGKD
+254 PCSRVLALQDRQGED
-269 ICEAMCPL
+269 ICDATCPL
-277 SQPKPE
+277 FQTEPG
-283 EHLYMEGDIRRPDDS
+283 EHLYAEGDVQRPDGS
-298 IVTVGI
+298 VVTVGI

-310 DREGHFVSVI
+310 DKESHLVSII
-320 ANVRDITRFREA
+320 ANVRDITRFRET

-356 YADTLRREDAQWDAD
+356 YADTLRREDAQWDED

-381 EESDRLNRLIDNLL
+381 EESDRLNKLIDNLL

-408 LSYLQVDKLAEKVME
+408 LSYLQVDKLAEKVMD

-429 NEHMFTLDFPPD
+429 SEHMFTLDFPPD
-441 PSTGSGHRFP
+441 PSPGSGHRFP

-467 LSNAIKYSPRGGLV
+467 LSNAIKYSPRGGLI

-496 ADEGIGIPKSEQ
+496 ADEGIGIPRSEQ

-513 RFYRAESPLS
+513 RFYRAESPLT

-538 VIEVHGGKI
+538 VVEAHGGKI
-547 WVESAPGR
+547 WVQSEPGK
-555 GAKFIF
+555 GARFIF

>member
-1 MRSTDN
+1 M
-7 NRGVAVI
+7 I

-62 QENGS
+62 QEDDS
-67 LRVQASYGLPRG
+67 LRVQASYGLPAG

-84 APLLTDIPAHAE
+84 APLLTDIPALAE

-101 RWTIPNLQMKLS
+101 RWTIPDLQMRLS
-113 LVVSAIG
+113 LVVPAIG
-120 LGPSTGPWSF
+120 LG
-130 GTCPGRQVQGPGTK
+130 
-144 GSGHRLRQVVALPL
+144 LRQVVALPL
-158 IMEGILI
+158 IMEGIPI
-165 GVIYIFRSRGGTFS
+165 GVIYIFRSRGGAFS

-203 QQLAHEK
+203 QQLVHEK
-210 RRLDAIIENSA
+210 RRLDAIIQNSA
-221 DGVMILDPQRRI
+221 DGVMILDTQCHI
-233 RIFNRA
+233 RVFNRA
-239 LEEMTGWSTEEALRQ
+239 LEGMTGWPAEEALGQ
-254 PCSHVLALRDRQGKD
+254 PCSRVLALRDRQGKG

-277 SQPKPE
+277 VQTEPE
-283 EHLYMEGDIRRPDDS
+283 EYLYVEGNIKRSDGSVI
-298 IVTVGI
+298 TVGI

-310 DREGHFVSVI
+310 DKEGYLVSVI

-408 LSYLQVDKLAEKVME
+408 LSYLQIDKLAEKVME

-429 NEHMFTLDFPPD
+429 SEHMFTLDFPPD
-441 PSTGSGHRFP
+441 FP

-467 LSNAIKYSPRGGLV
+467 LSNAIKYSPRGSLIQ
-481 RTGGWADDDW
+481 TGGWADEDW
-491 VYVYV
+491 IYVYV

-508 ERIFE
+508 EYIFE
-513 RFYRAESPLS
+513 RFYRVESPLS

-538 VIEVHGGKI
+538 VVKAHGGKI
-547 WVESAPGR
+547 WVQSEPGR

>member
-1 MRSTDN
+1 M
-7 NRGVAVI
+7 AMI

-25 EISRAMTSRLDLP
+25 QISRAMTSRLDLP

-48 VEMLQGQAGLIALR
+48 VEMLRGQAGLIALR
-62 QENGS
+62 QEDGS
-67 LRVQASYGLPRG
+67 LRAQASYGLPAG

-101 RWTIPNLQMKLS
+101 RWTIPDLQMKLS
-113 LVVSAIG
+113 LVVPAIG
-120 LGPSTGPWSF
+120 LS
-130 GTCPGRQVQGPGTK
+130 
-144 GSGHRLRQVVALPL
+144 LRQVVALPL
-158 IMEGILI
+158 IMEGTLI
-165 GVIYIFRSRGGTFS
+165 GAIYIFRSRGGAFS

-221 DGVMILDPQRRI
+221 DGVMILDTQRRI
-233 RIFNRA
+233 RVFNRA
-239 LEEMTGWSTEEALRQ
+239 LEEMTGWSAEEALGQ
-254 PCSHVLALRDRQGKD
+254 PCSRMLALKDRQGKD
-269 ICEAMCPL
+269 ICEATCPL
-277 SQPKPE
+277 PQLQAE
-283 EHLYMEGDIRRPDDS
+283 EHLYVEGDIKRPDGS
-298 IVTVGI
+298 VITVGI

-310 DREGHFVSVI
+310 DKEGRLVSII
-320 ANVRDITRFREA
+320 ANARDITRFREA

-356 YADTLRREDAQWDAD
+356 YADTLRREDAQWDTD
-371 TLRQGLAVIA
+371 TLRQGLTVIA

-423 EFRTQS
+423 EFQTQS
-429 NEHMFTLDFPPD
+429 GEHMFTLDFPPD
-441 PSTGSGHRFP
+441 PSTVSAATSGHRFP

-467 LSNAIKYSPRGGLV
+467 LSNAIKYSPRGGLI
-481 RTGGWADDDW
+481 RTGGWADDHW

-496 ADEGIGIPKSEQ
+496 ADEGIGIPQSEQ

-538 VIEVHGGKI
+538 VVEAHGGKI
-547 WVESAPGR
+547 WVQSEPGK

>member
-1 MRSTDN
+1 M
-7 NRGVAVI
+7 I

-38 SVLRLILENA
+38 SVLRLILESA
-48 VEMLQGQAGLIALR
+48 AEMLRGQAGLIALR

-67 LRVQASYGLPRG
+67 LQVQASYGLPPDI
-79 LLHLF
+79 LHF
-84 APLLTDIPAHAE
+84 FTPLLTDIPARAE
-96 REDLI
+96 REVLI
-101 RWTIPNLQMKLS
+101 RWTIPNLQMRLS
-113 LVVSAIG
+113 LVVPAIG
-120 LGPSTGPWSF
+120 LGLS
-130 GTCPGRQVQGPGTK
+130 
-144 GSGHRLRQVVALPL
+144 QVVALPL
-158 IMEGILI
+158 IMEDNLV
-165 GVIYIFRSRGGTFS
+165 GVIYIFRSQGGAFS

-210 RRLDAIIENSA
+210 RRLDAIIQNSA
-221 DGVMILDPQRRI
+221 DGVMILDTQRRI
-233 RIFNRA
+233 RVFNRA
-239 LEEMTGWSTEEALRQ
+239 LEEMTGWSTKEALGR
-254 PCSHVLALRDRQGKD
+254 PCSDVLALKDRQGKN
-269 ICEAMCPL
+269 ICEARCPL
-277 SQPKPE
+277 PQPESE
-283 EHLYMEGDIRRPDDS
+283 EHLYVEGDIKRPDGS
-298 IVTVGI
+298 VVAAGI
-304 TYSPLY
+304 TYSPLH
-310 DREGHFVSVI
+310 DKEGHLVSVI

-356 YADTLRREDAQWDAD
+356 YADTLRREDAQWDTD
-371 TLRQGLAVIA
+371 TLQQGLAVIA
-381 EESDRLNRLIDNLL
+381 EESDRLNKLIDNLL

-408 LSYLQVDKLAEKVME
+408 LSYLQMDKLAAKVME

-429 NEHMFTLDFPPD
+429 PEHMFTLDFPPD
-441 PSTGSGHRFP
+441 FP
-451 AVRGDI
+451 AVRGDV

-467 LSNAIKYSPRGGLV
+467 LSNAIKYSPRGGLIQA
-481 RTGGWADDDW
+481 GGWADDDW

-508 ERIFE
+508 EHIFE
-513 RFYRAESPLS
+513 RFYRAESPLT

-538 VIEVHGGKI
+538 VVEAHGGKI
-547 WVESAPGR
+547 WVQSEPGK

>member
-1 MRSTDN
+1 M
-7 NRGVAVI
+7 I

-130 GTCPGRQVQGPGTK
+130 GTVPYGPVRCPGTK

-283 EHLYMEGDIRRPDDS
+283 EHLYVEGDIKRPDDS

-441 PSTGSGHRFP
+441 FP

-457 ERLRQVLTNL
+457 ERSRQVLTNL
-467 LSNAIKYSPRGGLV
+467 LSNAIKYSPRGGLI

>member
-1 MRSTDN
+1 M
-7 NRGVAVI
+7 I

-48 VEMLQGQAGLIALR
+48 AEMLRGQAGLIALR

-67 LRVQASYGLPRG
+67 LQAQASYGLPPG

-84 APLLTDIPAHAE
+84 APLLTDIPARAE
-96 REDLI
+96 REYLI

-120 LGPSTGPWSF
+120 LGPSTG
-130 GTCPGRQVQGPGTK
+130 
-144 GSGHRLRQVVALPL
+144 SGHRLHQVVALPL

-165 GVIYIFRSRGGTFS
+165 GVIYIFRSRGGAFS

-210 RRLDAIIENSA
+210 RHLAAIIENSA
-221 DGVMILDPQRRI
+221 DGVMILDTQRRI
-233 RIFNRA
+233 RVFNRA
-239 LEEMTGWSTEEALRQ
+239 LEEMTGWSAEEALGQ
-254 PCSHVLALRDRQGKD
+254 PCSRVLALKDRQGKD
-269 ICEAMCPL
+269 ICEATCPL
-277 SQPKPE
+277 LQPEPE
-283 EHLYMEGDIRRPDDS
+283 EQLYVEGDIKRPDGS
-298 IVTVGI
+298 VVTVGI
-304 TYSPLY
+304 TCSPLY
-310 DREGHFVSVI
+310 SREGRLVSVI

-356 YADTLRREDAQWDAD
+356 YADTLRREDAQWDTD

-408 LSYLQVDKLAEKVME
+408 ISYLQVDKLAEKVIE

-441 PSTGSGHRFP
+441 FP

-467 LSNAIKYSPRGGLV
+467 LSNAIKYSPRGGLI

-491 VYVYV
+491 VYIAV

-513 RFYRAESPLS
+513 RFYRVESPLS

-538 VIEVHGGKI
+538 VIEAHGGKI
-547 WVESAPGR
+547 WVQSEPSR
-555 GAKFIF
+555 GTKFIF